1 MRHKRISKKDKKILL
16 EKFIKKR
23 IGLVKFKRID
33 QNKNLIKD
41 GEIDSL
47 DFADIY
53 SFIEKDLKTKINFFK
68 IFGKNANVTLKN
80 IYKCIQ

>member
-1 MRHKRISKKDKKILL
+1 MKHKKISKKDKKILL

-23 IGLVKFKRID
+23 IGLVKFKKID
-33 QNKNLIKD
+33 LNKNLIKD
-41 GEIDSL
+41 GAIDSL

-53 SFIEKDLKTKINFFK
+53 SFIEKDLKIKINFFK

>member
-1 MRHKRISKKDKKILL
+1 MAHKKFSKKNKKNLL

-23 IGLVKFKRID
+23 LGLVKFKKLN
-33 QNKNLIKD
+33 QNENLIKNNS
-41 GEIDSL
+41 IDSL

-68 IFGKNANVTLKN
+68 IFGKNANVSLKN
-80 IYKCIQ
+80 IFKCIQ